1 MLAGCLKLLLAESV
15 TEVILTWVS
24 HAAVQPTINQ
34 SRHGCKPKPENF
46 RSNSKSLPTLATIV
60 VENYAAVAAYLNNGL
75 HTEPF
80 LGRVSMLSFLYGPGE
95 PGRYPTKEARL
106 HVIQSN

>member
-34 SRHGCKPKPENF
+34 SRHGCKPKPENI

-60 VENYAAVAAYLNNGL
+60 VEKLRRGSGLLEQWVAHGA
-75 HTEPF
+75 
-80 LGRVSMLSFLYGPGE
+80 LSRAGFDVVLFV
-95 PGRYPTKEARL
+95 RAR
-106 HVIQSN
+106 

>member
-1 MLAGCLKLLLAESV
+1 M
-15 TEVILTWVS
+15 ILTWVS

-60 VENYAAVAAYLNNGL
+60 VENYAAVAAYLNNAEHAKPDLRVVLKMEDLSSGL
-75 HTEPF
+75 
-80 LGRVSMLSFLYGPGE
+80 GDRC
-95 PGRYPTKEARL
+95 RYVAKRKNIE
-106 HVIQSN
+106 